1 MLFYNKRN
9 MSLERV
15 EHMESLPVIVAL
27 CGSLRKDSLNRKLM
41 NEIIRQSEG
50 KWHIKEAEI
59 GELPLFNEDLE
70 AAGDPDSVR
79 SFRKKLN
86 EADGVLIVT
95 PEYNAGIPGGLKN
108 ALDWASRSPKEFSIK
123 NLPVAIAGA
132 SNGNVGTAL
141 SQMQVRQILTNM
153 NANIMTNPK
162 IIASRYQDKI
172 DPESGRLTDEA
183 TEKQIDK
190 FIDGFTK
197 FVRVFGE

>member
-1 MLFYNKRN
+1 
-9 MSLERV
+9 
-15 EHMESLPVIVAL
+15 MESLPVIVAM

-41 NEIIRQSEG
+41 NEIIRQAED
-50 KWHIKEAEI
+50 KWHVKEAEI
-59 GELPLFNEDLE
+59 GELPLFNEDIE
-70 AAGDPDSVR
+70 AEGDPESVR
-79 SFRKKLN
+79 SFRQKLN

-162 IIASRYQDKI
+162 IIASRYQTKI

-183 TEKQIDK
+183 TEKQLDK